1 MFLLFNFFNPP
12 IYYAPQYIS
21 ITCVIE
27 SDIFI
32 LFFHETR
39 LSWFLCY
46 SSGFLLVSV
55 RSVRSHL
62 MVSLVLSAESKASLA
77 LLSALW
83 VLVAID
89 WLDRGETSG
98 V

>member
-1 MFLLFNFFNPP
+1 
-12 IYYAPQYIS
+12 
-21 ITCVIE
+21 
-27 SDIFI
+27 
-32 LFFHETR
+32 
-39 LSWFLCY
+39 
-46 SSGFLLVSV
+46 
-55 RSVRSHL
+55 